1 MSAFRAGVVCL
12 VGKPNVGKS
21 TLLNALVGQKLA
33 IVSDKPQTTRRKLLG
48 ITTTDKYQVA
58 FVDTPGL
65 HEAHT
70 ELGRILNDA
79 VKSALTG
86 VDVVLAVADVS
97 RSPGKPDEMVA
108 KLLVDAP
115 VPRVLCLN
123 KMDLLKPID
132 VQDHVEQ
139 YSRLFQTEEYMLVCA
154 TKRINLDKLL
164 DLVVA
169 HLPESG
175 PLYDPDEITDQPL
188 RVLAAELIREKALQ
202 LTRQEVPHAIATM
215 VDSWE
220 EESPRPGVPGSKGLV
235 RIHAS
240 LICERESQKAILIGK
255 GGSMLK
261 QIGTLAR
268 SELEEWTGKPV
279 YLQLFVKVRPNWRQ
293 NPRMLR
299 DLSYR

>member
-1 MSAFRAGVVCL
+1 MSAYRAGVVCL

-48 ITTTDKYQVA
+48 ITTTDHYQVA

-86 VDVVLAVADVS
+86 VDVVLAVVDVS

-108 KLLVDAP
+108 KLLADAP

-202 LTRQEVPHAIATM
+202 LTRQELPHAIATM

-220 EESPRPGVPGSKGLV
+220 EESPKPGVRGSKGLV
-235 RIHAS
+235 RIYAS

-293 NPRMLR
+293 NPRMLH